1 MLKGTRNTP
10 SKRRDLYPSW
20 LGTSWN
26 KEQNLI
32 TIVVHQECWPQPL
45 CLFTVSF
52 DSYSAF
58 LLSFSNS
65 FFLFTQK
72 TKLFSVFRHSFLPS
86 SPVNF
91 GESSDQYIGVSQSLL
106 CCSQLCRCVC
116 VSVCM
121 SAFLIT
127 LGTHWSTCSMEVKKE
142 DLFFFLL
149 TSVVAKPTIFASL
162 T

>member
-1 MLKGTRNTP
+1 M
-10 SKRRDLYPSW
+10 
-20 LGTSWN
+20 
-26 KEQNLI
+26 
-32 TIVVHQECWPQPL
+32 
-45 CLFTVSF
+45 
-52 DSYSAF
+52 
-58 LLSFSNS
+58 
-65 FFLFTQK
+65 
-72 TKLFSVFRHSFLPS
+72 
-86 SPVNF
+86 
-91 GESSDQYIGVSQSLL
+91 
-106 CCSQLCRCVC
+106 C